1 MRIGIQ
7 ILSLKPGHVGGH
19 EVFVRRL
26 LQHML
31 KQLDDDRLVIFLR
44 PQAAD
49 QPEYCELA
57 RAAGVETIVDDP
69 EPHYGAVYAAWNLS
83 LLAAA
88 DLDVV
93 YFPLSFFF
101 PRPLPLPV
109 AVHIADIQYE
119 YYPEY
124 FPAEQLSWRRARIP
138 DSVALADA
146 VITHTRF
153 SADCMRE
160 KFDASAAKLHV
171 IPPGGFLADEI
182 AISEDATVA
191 GIESQRPFVFYPA
204 ADWPHKNHETL
215 LEAMSI
221 LARRGVD
228 LGLVLTGMLAQRG
241 GRLRQLTASLDIA
254 DRVHFLG
261 HVPRSTLVALYR
273 RAVLMAF
280 PSRFEG
286 FGLPLVEAMQL
297 DCPIVASKAGA
308 VVEVAAG
315 AAEHCDDNPTAWA
328 DAIAGVCGD
337 SSQRDRLIRRGR
349 ARAAQFDWERCA
361 QRHLGTLRSLAK
373 T

>member
-7 ILSLKPGHVGGH
+7 ILSLNPGHVGGH

-26 LQHML
+26 LHHML
-31 KQLDDDRLVIFLR
+31 AHLDDDRLVVFLR
-44 PQAAD
+44 PEAQN
-49 QPEYCELA
+49 QPEYHEVVQ
-57 RAAGVETIVDDP
+57 AACVETIVDDP
-69 EPHYGAVYAAWNLS
+69 EPHYGAGYADWNLN
-83 LLAAA
+83 LLATA

-109 AVHIADIQYE
+109 AVHVADIQYE

-124 FPAEQLSWRRARIP
+124 FPAEQLSWRRERIP
-138 DSVALADA
+138 ESVALADA

-171 IPPGGFLADEI
+171 IPPGGFPADEI
-182 AISEDATVA
+182 EISEDATVA
-191 GIESQRPFVFYPA
+191 EIGSKRPFVFYPA

-221 LARRGVD
+221 LARRGAD

-241 GRLRQLTASLDIA
+241 DRLRQLATSLEIA

-273 RAVLMAF
+273 TAALMAF

-286 FGLPLVEAMQL
+286 FGLPLIEAMQL
-297 DCPIVASKAGA
+297 NCPIVASKAGA

-337 SSQRDRLIRRGR
+337 PNRRDQLIRRGR
-349 ARAAQFDWERCA
+349 ARAVQFDWKRCA
-361 QRHLGTLRSLAK
+361 QGHLDTLRSLVK

>member
-1 MRIGIQ
+1 MPIRQVIQ
-7 ILSLKPGHVGGH
+7 GRKPIKVYTND
-19 EVFVRRL
+19 
-26 LQHML
+26 
-31 KQLDDDRLVIFLR
+31 LD
-44 PQAAD
+44 
-49 QPEYCELA
+49 EMA
-57 RAAGVETIVDDP
+57 RAQLKNLTELPFIHSHVAAMPDCHGGMGSTI
-69 EPHYGAVYAAWNLS
+69 GS
-83 LLAAA
+83 
-88 DLDVV
+88 
-93 YFPLSFFF
+93 
-101 PRPLPLPV
+101 
-109 AVHIADIQYE
+109 
-119 YYPEY
+119 
-124 FPAEQLSWRRARIP
+124 
-138 DSVALADA
+138 
-146 VITHTRF
+146 
-153 SADCMRE
+153 
-160 KFDASAAKLHV
+160 V
-171 IPPGGFLADEI
+171 IPTKG
-182 AISEDATVA
+182 AI
-191 GIESQRPFVFYPA
+191 IPA
-204 ADWPHKNHETL
+204 AV
-215 LEAMSI
+215 
-221 LARRGVD
+221 GVD

-241 GRLRQLTASLDIA
+241 DRLKQLAASLEIA

-361 QRHLGTLRSLAK
+361 QRQLETLRSLAK